1 MVTYRS
7 DVTDYFSESANGER
21 ERETKTYVFFMLVR
35 VVNTTTRGP
44 KIQLPGGSEYSSVR
58 HHGHSEAIVI
68 GF

>member
-1 MVTYRS
+1 M
-7 DVTDYFSESANGER
+7 TDYFSESAKGER
-21 ERETKTYVFFMLVR
+21 EIERETKTYVFFMLVR

-44 KIQLPGGSEYSSVR
+44 RPKTQLLGGPDYSSVR